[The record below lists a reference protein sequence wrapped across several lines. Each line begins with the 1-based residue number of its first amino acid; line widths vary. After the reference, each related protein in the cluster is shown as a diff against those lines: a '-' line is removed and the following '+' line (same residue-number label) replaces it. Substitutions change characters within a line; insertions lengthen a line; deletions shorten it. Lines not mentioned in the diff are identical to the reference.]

1 MDIIRDQFSCP
12 GVFVVS
18 YFQDGNMTML
28 DSTQTSQPA
37 NVLTI
42 SSGLVIPL
50 SELHF
55 RFSRSGGPGG
65 QYVNRSETRV
75 ELLFDVARSPSLT
88 EGQRARLLHRLASHI
103 DGEGVL
109 HIVSSATR
117 SQAGNRA
124 DAVAR
129 FRSLMAAGI
138 RQRKRRIFTKPS
150 ASSREKRLSRKR
162 ARSEIKKM
170 RRKVNHSY

>member
-1 MDIIRDQFSCP
+1 
-12 GVFVVS
+12 
-18 YFQDGNMTML
+18 MTLL
-28 DSTQTSQPA
+28 DSNQTSQPA
-37 NVLTI
+37 NALTI
-42 SSGLVIPL
+42 SPDLVIPL

-75 ELLFDVARSPSLT
+75 ELIFDVAGSPSLT
-88 EGQRARLLHRLASHI
+88 EKQRARVLRRLASHI
-103 DGEGVL
+103 DGEGIL

-150 ASSREKRLSRKR
+150 AASREKRLARKHAR
-162 ARSEIKKM
+162 AEVKKM
-170 RRKVNHSY
+170 RRRVNHDR